1 MHALPRWKVWLI
13 VGMTLLGALFAL
25 PNLLPSRFLDSIKQ
39 ESGALPTDQTG
50 TVSGRGVALERIS
63 RFFVS
68 LLPTQTVN
76 LGLDLQGGAQL
87 LLRVEVGKALADYYN
102 GLTDG
107 VRHDL
112 REANIGY
119 RDLSA
124 QPDGLSLTLRD
135 VARADDARKLIQKL
149 DPNLVITQDNDKLTI
164 KLSDVGLKQRSDQAM
179 EQSIEIVRRRIDETG
194 TKEPVIARQ
203 GTDRIILQLPGV
215 SDPERI
221 KQILGQTAKLSFHMV
236 DIDAAPGSLVAPAG
250 DLRLPMQED
259 PTKFLAVNERA
270 LVTGDMLRDART
282 GFDQAGQPIVSF
294 EFDGV
299 GARRFADA
307 TTQNVGKPFA
317 IVLDDKIIS
326 APVIR
331 EPITGGAGQI
341 SGHFDTQE
349 ANDLSLLLRAGAL
362 PAPLTIIEE
371 RTVGPTLGAD
381 SIAAGRN
388 ASLIGMGL
396 VSVLVIVSYAL
407 WGLFAVGALFAN
419 MIFIF
424 AVMSMFQATLTLPGI
439 AGMVL
444 TIGMAVDANV
454 LIFERIREEY
464 LAGRTPLAAID
475 AGYARAMSAVVDTNL
490 TAFISALALMSFG
503 VGPVRGFAVTLIIG
517 VMTSLFSAVWL
528 TRLLLMTWFGA
539 TRPKELPFAKTR

>member
-1 MHALPRWKVWLI
+1 MHSMPKWKIYLI
-13 VGMTLLGALFAL
+13 VAITLLGAVYAA
-25 PNLLPSRFLDSIKQ
+25 PNLLPNNIV
-39 ESGALPTDQTG
+39 GALPSWWPHQ
-50 TVSGRGVALERIS
+50 TVS
-63 RFFVS
+63 
-68 LLPTQTVN
+68 

-87 LLRVEVGKALADYYN
+87 LMKVEVDKALGDYYE
-102 GLTDG
+102 GLTDS
-107 VRHDL
+107 VRREF

-119 RDLSA
+119 RDLA
-124 QPDGLSLTLRD
+124 ATGDGLSLTVRD
-135 VARADDARKLIQKL
+135 AAHMDDAKAKLHKL
-149 DPNLVITQDNDKLTI
+149 DPNLTVTQNDTQLKVR
-164 KLSDVGLKQRSDQAM
+164 LSDVGLKQRRDQAM

-203 GTDRIILQLPGV
+203 GVDRIILQLPGV
-215 SDPERI
+215 DNPERI
-221 KQILGQTAKLSFHMV
+221 KQILGKTAKLSFHMV
-236 DIDAAPGSLVAPAG
+236 DIDASPDALVAPMG

-259 PTKFLAVNERA
+259 ATKFLMVKQSS
-270 LVTGDMLRDART
+270 LITGDMLRNAST
-282 GFDQAGQPIVSF
+282 SFDQNGQPVVSF

-299 GARRFADA
+299 GARRFADV

-341 SGHFDTQE
+341 SGHFDTQG

-381 SIAAGRN
+381 SIVAGRN

-424 AVMSMFQATLTLPGI
+424 AVMSLFQATLTLPGI

-464 LAGRTPLAAID
+464 LGGRTPLAAID

-517 VMTSLFSAVWL
+517 VVTSLFSAVWL
-528 TRLLLMTWFGA
+528 TRLILMTWYGW
-539 TRPKELPFAKTR
+539 TRPKELPFAQKT

>member
-1 MHALPRWKVWLI
+1 MQFMPRWKIGLI
-13 VGMTLLGALFAL
+13 LAITLLGAIYAA
-25 PNLLPSRFLDSIKQ
+25 PNLLPNNILQ
-39 ESGALPTDQTG
+39 HLP
-50 TVSGRGVALERIS
+50 SWW
-63 RFFVS
+63 
-68 LLPTQTVN
+68 PHQTVN

-87 LLRVEVGKALADYYN
+87 LMKVEVEKALGDYYE
-102 GLTDG
+102 GLTDS
-107 VRHDL
+107 VRREF

-119 RDLSA
+119 RDLMA
-124 QPDGLSLTLRD
+124 HADGLSLNVRD
-135 VARADDARKLIQKL
+135 TTRIADAKAKLHKL
-149 DPNLVITQDNDKLTI
+149 DPNLDIAESDGKITM
-164 KLSDVGLKQRSDQAM
+164 KLSDVGLKARRDQAM

-215 SDPERI
+215 DNPERI
-221 KQILGQTAKLSFHMV
+221 KQILGKTAKLSFHMV
-236 DIDAAPGSLVAPAG
+236 DLDAAPDSLVAPPG
-250 DLRLPMQED
+250 DQRLPMQED
-259 PTKFLAVNERA
+259 PTKFLAVKQSS
-270 LVTGDMLRDART
+270 LITGDMLRDART
-282 GFDQAGQPIVSF
+282 SFDQNGQPVVSF
-294 EFDGV
+294 EFDAV
-299 GARRFADA
+299 GARRFSDV

-341 SGHFDTQE
+341 SGHFDTQG

-381 SIAAGRN
+381 SILAGRN

-407 WGLFAVGALFAN
+407 WGLFAVAALFAN

-424 AVMSMFQATLTLPGI
+424 AVMSLFQATLTLPGI

-464 LAGRTPLAAID
+464 LNGRTPLAAID

-503 VGPVRGFAVTLIIG
+503 VGPVRGFAVTLVIG
-517 VMTSLFSAVWL
+517 VITSLFSAVWL
-528 TRLLLMTWFGA
+528 TRLMLMTWFSA
-539 TRPKELPFAKTR
+539 TRPKILPFLKTS

>member
-1 MHALPRWKVWLI
+1 MRSMPVWKIWLI
-13 VGMTLLGALFAL
+13 LVIALIGSLFAL
-25 PNLLPSRFLDSIKQ
+25 PNVLSDTVRDKLPKFL
-39 ESGALPTDQTG
+39 PH
-50 TVSGRGVALERIS
+50 
-63 RFFVS
+63 
-68 LLPTQTVN
+68 QTVN

-87 LLRVEVGKALADYYN
+87 LLRVEVDKALADSYDT
-102 GLTDG
+102 LTDS
-107 VRHDL
+107 VRKEF

-124 QPDGLSLTLRD
+124 AADHLSLTLRD
-135 VARADDARKLIQKL
+135 PSQEDEAVKKIHKL
-149 DPNLVITQDNDKLTI
+149 DMTLDVSVKEGKLTAQ
-164 KLSDVGLKQRSDQAM
+164 LSAEGLKKRRDQAM

-203 GTDRIILQLPGV
+203 GTDRIIVQLPGV
-215 SDPERI
+215 DDPERI
-221 KQILGQTAKLSFHMV
+221 KEILGKTAKLSFHLV
-236 DIDAAPGSLVAPAG
+236 DLEGNPNALVAPPG
-250 DLRLPMQED
+250 SLRLPMQDDE
-259 PTKFLAVNERA
+259 KQFLIINQRT

-282 GFDQAGQPIVSF
+282 GFDQNGQPVVSF
-294 EFDGV
+294 SFDAV
-299 GARRFADA
+299 GARRFADV

-317 IVLDDKIIS
+317 IVLDNKILS

-341 SGHFDTQE
+341 SGHFTTQE

-362 PAPLTIIEE
+362 PAPLTVVEE

-381 SIAAGRN
+381 SIASGRN
-388 ASLIGMGL
+388 AALIGL
-396 VSVLVIVSYAL
+396 AAVSVLVIVSYAL
-407 WGLFAVGALFAN
+407 WGVLAALALFAN

-424 AVMSMFQATLTLPGI
+424 GILSMFQATLTLPGI
-439 AGMVL
+439 AGIVL

-454 LIFERIREEY
+454 LIFERVREEY
-464 LAGRTPLAAID
+464 LTGRTPLAAID

-517 VMTSLFSAVWL
+517 VITSLFSAVWL
-528 TRLLLMTWFGA
+528 TRLMLMTWFHYCK
-539 TRPKELPFAKTR
+539 PKELPFDRKSAGDIHV